1 MGYRLCER
9 CDVWSLG
16 ATLVEM
22 LTGAPPFR
30 GKTFDALVSVPCT
43 TPAPLPMHHAIHHAR
58 APRPC
63 TMYCLSLTRP
73 RAPVRPLQVK
83 NALALDYR
91 LPDELSVPVRQLI
104 DGMLQINPDDRAAA
118 CCTCSLATRAL
129 PVASPSRV
137 RTAALWAPRQR
148 RGRVGLVWRRPVVAP
163 PRGAAQAADA
173 AALAPQARAR
183 PT

>member
-43 TPAPLPMHHAIHHAR
+43 TPAPLPTHHSPRTTPCTTPTHHAH

-63 TMYCLSLTRP
+63 TTPFTTSCTVYCLGLTRP

-129 PVASPSRV
+129 PSAPASRV
-137 RTAALWAPRQR
+137 RPAAP
-148 RGRVGLVWRRPVVAP
+148 
-163 PRGAAQAADA
+163 
-173 AALAPQARAR
+173 
-183 PT
+183 